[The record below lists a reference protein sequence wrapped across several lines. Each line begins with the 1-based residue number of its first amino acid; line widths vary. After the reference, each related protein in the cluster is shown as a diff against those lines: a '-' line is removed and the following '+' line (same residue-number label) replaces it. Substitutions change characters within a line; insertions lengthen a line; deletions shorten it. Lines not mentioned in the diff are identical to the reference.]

1 MKRDLKNIYNSIQ
14 AITPEMVKEFDDKE
28 REAYKRSKEN
38 YIKNSKGLKKY
49 LDLYKKL
56 QKEDP
61 RLRTKKSEN
70 KPRRSIIKEQNNIAS
85 VIKVSDAKNYDST
98 NNLIFRNSKDS
109 TEDVVSNI
117 NFGESFNSNFENLD
131 RVSEQEDNSNFEEYV
146 DFDDFE
152 QEDDEL

>member
-1 MKRDLKNIYNSIQ
+1 
-14 AITPEMVKEFDDKE
+14 MVKEFDDKE

-85 VIKVSDAKNYDST
+85 AIKVSDAENYDST
-98 NNLIFRNSKDS
+98 DNLIFRNSKDS

-131 RVSEQEDNSNFEEYV
+131 RGSEKEDNSNFEEYV